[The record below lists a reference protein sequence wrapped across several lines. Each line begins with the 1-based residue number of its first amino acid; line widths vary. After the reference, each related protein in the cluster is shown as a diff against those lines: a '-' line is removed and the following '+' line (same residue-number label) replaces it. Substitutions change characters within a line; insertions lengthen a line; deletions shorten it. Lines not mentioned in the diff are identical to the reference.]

1 MIPFDV
7 CGNEENKRLTSCYK
21 SGKIR
26 VTKCFEPKSVL
37 KTDSNISLVEG
48 DGFYAIRENCNTI
61 MITMNKGDAMKF
73 FDFLV
78 NLRRSRRPE
87 PE

>member
-7 CGNEENKRLTSCYK
+7 CGNEENRRISNCYK

-26 VTKCFEPKSVL
+26 VTKCFEPKRIVKSEG
-37 KTDSNISLVEG
+37 NISLVEG

-61 MITMNKGDAMKF
+61 MITMNGGDAMKF
-73 FDFLV
+73 FEFLLK
-78 NLRRSRRPE
+78 LRRS
-87 PE
+87 